1 VKVLIVEDDPGT
13 LEVMRMCFEVYKP
26 EIEIISSNAGRKGIA
41 MAQQE
46 KPDAM
51 IVDLGLPD
59 IDGSQ
64 VIEKVRQKS
73 SIPIIVASA
82 RTEDRFIKEALAL
95 GANDYLVKP
104 FDPQAFIDRFEKVL
118 EQVYELPK
126 K

>member
-1 VKVLIVEDDPGT
+1 MKVLIVEDDPGT

-82 RTEDRFIKEALAL
+82 RTED
-95 GANDYLVKP
+95 
-104 FDPQAFIDRFEKVL
+104 
-118 EQVYELPK
+118 
-126 K
+126 

>member
-1 VKVLIVEDDPGT
+1 MKVLIVEDDPGT